1 MADVIRKATN
11 KFAKG
16 LIMDFSPENTR
27 NEVLTHALNATLLT
41 FNGNELSLQ
50 NDMGNGRVETA
61 YLPEGYMPVGTCEY
75 GGIIYIV
82 SYNPLEDKSQI
93 GCFPSPER
101 NISNEELGKLDALI
115 SKSYFQ
121 EIDKNSGE
129 INGNILH
136 NTQYVL
142 LKNDKLNPGD
152 KFIVC
157 AEKTIYNEKL
167 ADLWVDKDDKYYQDN
182 SKNPKDF
189 ELVSNPIVA
198 LNIVSIEDSGKI
210 VYLNNDIRQYEES
223 NNYNL
228 DGTDYQDTYKYHI
241 LGRMIPGTNQ
251 LAKEDLDNYRNILSS
266 GYSVFKSK
274 TSGKLAILAEL
285 IMIDSYS
292 VTHEVK
298 PRMYNG
304 NIVDGAFDIII
315 HTEISPEITA
325 ENYNTVP
332 KLQYFYLQNS
342 QGYLQTWK
350 DSTPAK
356 IVNRTL
362 FKVDENNKVTKEYNN
377 DFYKT
382 PMNIIYTA
390 MDPNVDAILN
400 PKEENRTSPTLGSLG
415 QFNFPKPYT
424 YHGRM
429 ITYNG
434 DLVGSAK
441 NHIYTKFTEGK
452 YHRIDYSQISSN
464 LDYFTKDIQAKFY
477 YYNTEGQIYIEC
489 EEGPIN
495 EQYTYYIKKSAD
507 IFYDAERKI
516 EYQGDDLY
524 ELLTHALVATEDQ
537 IKDTSIEKFQY
548 QKIHTYRTASQ
559 DDIDNGEEL
568 YYKGED
574 SQTYIELTGPPLDGV
589 DYYVLKI
596 EENLVSIGFEF
607 DYDNIQGA
615 IYYYP
620 EEKVFEPATATSRA
634 KYYDFNT
641 YPYESEPPYGCPITL
656 YKREAKE
663 EYIAVTH
670 EEAEKYLKEK
680 QKLFYST
687 DYILI
692 KEIDKYRE
700 PNQVFIV
707 VPMDTFVNYENF
719 QPNELY
725 NYIEGKDKPSGEYP
739 KDDPISLYTLADFIP
754 ENIDP
759 DVSEEENK
767 NKNKLKY
774 NPVTLASIKLPS
786 VVYNNGLDLP
796 FKYDYTIVPCMNY
809 GRLDHLAV
817 SNTVDFSKLHAFNQS
832 TFNTWKYYIQDNQ
845 LKLTFGA
852 EIYDTY
858 ETTKVDGLILEF
870 YDCWGFAGS
879 IEIVDKKSYSGI
891 FTKIIPLNSLNA
903 INKKKIL
910 ANDYSEVYKHNIN
923 IIEKFDDKGNSLGF
937 FYNDKK
943 LSSGQNKNSGWGDIS
958 ETDNDCGTL
967 YSNVLY
973 GVKAYLR
980 RTTDAGKEFIHK
992 KNFFLYTL
1000 PIYNDYYYTTDDFN
1014 TLEEPQLDLMLTYKI
1029 KDSSNKTPYTQDSQE
1044 KGIKNGYTPKDK
1056 TLIDDYLKGFS
1067 DQSSIDII
1075 RYYKYKGTSDVYLEI
1090 GLKKEY
1096 EDLNLSYDPN
1106 INKYFT
1112 CDLRLMSDDQED
1124 NTFTINSGVEGL
1136 TGVNQILNYNNEE
1149 IPLQI
1154 KGQPNIN
1161 SLGFSTGNVKH
1172 VSTDEFY
1179 NANFIHHEGNQP
1191 IQIHY
1196 EFIVGYTANI
1206 SDIRNTQVQATT
1218 ICALFHQNPNGEYN
1232 YEDFGVY
1239 EQTTTSADGSTKT
1252 ELLSSL
1258 MFYNEGTAETEI
1270 FGTCRQ
1276 INTTGNML
1284 EQCGDLTPVETEA
1297 QEIKIQ
1303 GKLNTGEPLKQLVRY
1318 IGKLSFCQ
1326 PHAHGLSETNGVN
1339 IYQIQNDYGVAPEYG
1354 GWKTR
1359 DQWDGA
1365 HSDDYDDC
1373 YGIIPINVMF
1383 NSPKYNMSLNT
1394 KNTINYY
1401 SEFLSTLNYE
1411 TGKGKI
1417 YGYDLGD
1424 QKSLVWS
1431 SEQLMRKFTGFTGSE
1446 IATFNQKMLET
1457 MKHVYAYNPDYD
1469 SLTVNVGNISLQN
1482 YNPYFTSNLFSYNA
1496 NLEFK
1501 EQTLND
1507 FIYIGPI
1514 KFSNY
1519 LLQLKKYS
1527 ESSDGTF
1534 IEVQNKTQFLPQVQL
1549 IPGYNYCGL
1558 NNSYYLVSS
1567 LTYNTPV
1574 PKDLEAE
1581 LEFSASDNI
1590 VIKHS
1595 DGSNTFMKGI
1605 PNKKV
1610 LYGYNEKF
1618 KKMIQLDVS
1627 NYTIDV
1633 DGKLTVK
1640 DDGQRDFAQGSLEID
1655 ETSGQ
1660 TIYGRNFIHTF
1671 DYKFLNAN
1679 NEEATINLGVSLQIY
1694 STNGSLMQLAHGKN
1708 TSDYMYIKYG
1718 GVYGLAQFTDNQNKS
1733 GHLIITPNIYV
1744 TNNKKD
1750 YTYKVTINSIEL
1762 LINAIMVSS
1771 DLSMYDGDILLSEQ
1785 SYDALAKL
1793 VSYQTT
1799 TLINNKGKEVIIDP
1813 FNYRVNQY
1821 ESTNYITFTNF
1832 QTGNLQSRELNT
1844 TNSLNLTYSWD
1855 IYSNNSANSADYWKY
1870 DDYYFNMLFDI
1881 KIKKINFT
1889 VEQISKLESSTDQFI
1904 KTTRTNT
1911 YSAIVNSEYK
1921 VIDPYKQS
1929 RLRGSSITL
1938 NDLVYEPNKDGHRLF
1953 VRNNLCKYDATLR
1966 GKIYY
1971 RALNTN
1977 QSNTWYYNNTKYL
1990 NNLFLYTGPC
2000 YTLSNLNK
2008 DD

>member
-167 ADLWVDKDDKYYQDN
+167 ADLWVDKDDKYYPDD

-298 PRMYNG
+298 PRVYNG
-304 NIVDGAFDIII
+304 NIVDGAFDVII
-315 HTEISPEITA
+315 HTEILPEITI

-332 KLQYFYLQNS
+332 KLRYFYLQNS
-342 QGYLQTWK
+342 QGYLQTW
-350 DSTPAK
+350 DSTLAK
-356 IVNRTL
+356 TVNRTL

-382 PMNIIYTA
+382 HMNIIYTA

-429 ITYNG
+429 IPYDG
-434 DLVGSAK
+434 DIFGTV
-441 NHIYTKFTEGK
+441 NNQIYTKFTEGK
-452 YHRIDYSQISSN
+452 YHRINYSQVQPNI
-464 LDYFTKDIQAKFY
+464 DYFIKDVQAKFY
-477 YYNTEGQIYIEC
+477 YYSSEGKVHIKY
-489 EEGPIN
+489 EGETIN
-495 EQYTYYIKKSAD
+495 ETYTYYVREPAHI
-507 IFYDAERKI
+507 YHDAKRDTAHK
-516 EYQGDDLY
+516 DK
-524 ELLTHALVATEDQ
+524 ELFILISYPATATEDQ
-537 IKDTSIEKFQY
+537 IYDTSIEKFQF
-548 QKIHTYRTASQ
+548 QEIHTYRLAT
-559 DDIDNGEEL
+559 DKDKERGEKL

-574 SQTYIELTGPPLDGV
+574 GQTYIQLTGTPEDDV
-589 DYYVLKI
+589 TYYVLKI
-596 EENLVSIGFEF
+596 EENLVSIGFEI
-607 DYDNIQGA
+607 DLETIQGS

-620 EEKVFEPATATSRA
+620 TKKNYQPATEEEIE
-634 KYYDFNT
+634 KYYDFDT
-641 YPYESEPPYGCPITL
+641 YKYESEAPYGCPITL
-656 YKREAKE
+656 YWQEENWVYVEATEQQISEYVKE
-663 EYIAVTH
+663 ESELY
-670 EEAEKYLKEK
+670 
-680 QKLFYST
+680 YST
-687 DYILI
+687 DYILLPQI
-692 KEIDKYRE
+692 KMD
-700 PNQVFIV
+700 QGSGQLFMV
-707 VPMDTFVNYENF
+707 VPMDTFIDSEHF
-719 QPNELY
+719 EPNESY

-759 DVSEEENK
+759 DASEEEEE

-910 ANDYSEVYKHNIN
+910 ANDYSEVYRRNIN

-980 RTTDAGKEFIHK
+980 RSTDVGKEFIHK

-1154 KGQPNIN
+1154 EGQPSIN
-1161 SLGFSTGNVKH
+1161 SLRFSTGNIKH
-1172 VSTDEFY
+1172 INTNEFY

-1196 EFIVGYTANI
+1196 EFVVGYTANI
-1206 SDIRNTQVQATT
+1206 NDIRNTQVQATT

-1284 EQCGDLTPVETEA
+1284 EQCGDLNPVETEA
-1297 QEIKIQ
+1297 KEIKIQ
-1303 GKLNTGEPLKQLVRY
+1303 GKLNTGEPLKQLVGR

-1339 IYQIQNDYGVAPEYG
+1339 VHEGPGSNQ
-1354 GWKTR
+1354 
-1359 DQWDGA
+1359 
-1365 HSDDYDDC
+1365 
-1373 YGIIPINVMF
+1373 YGIPPEFSKTIDDMDSSEKSYGI
-1383 NSPKYNMSLNT
+1383 SARDYLYKKPKYNLSVNT
-1394 KNTINYY
+1394 KNAINYN
-1401 SEFLSTLNYE
+1401 SEFISTMHYKKISGQVFMVNTNDDESDDSGWYGPITMRE
-1411 TGKGKI
+1411 FVGMTG
-1417 YGYDLGD
+1417 DEL
-1424 QKSLVWS
+1424 
-1431 SEQLMRKFTGFTGSE
+1431 
-1446 IATFNQKMLET
+1446 ATFNQKMLET

-1469 SLTVNVGNISLQN
+1469 FLTVNVGNISLQN

-1527 ESSDGTF
+1527 VSSDETF

-1660 TIYGRNFIHTF
+1660 AIYGRNFIHTF

-1679 NEEATINLGVSLQIY
+1679 NEETTINLGVSLQIY

-1708 TSDYMYIKYG
+1708 TSDDINIKYG
-1718 GVYGLAQFTDNQNKS
+1718 GVYGLAQYTDNQNQS
-1733 GHLIITPNIYV
+1733 GHLIITPNIIV
-1744 TNNKKD
+1744 TNSNNKKD

-1793 VSYQTT
+1793 VNYQTT
-1799 TLINNKGKEVIIDP
+1799 TLINNKGEEVITDA
-1813 FNYRVNQY
+1813 FNYKVNQY
-1821 ESTNYITFTNF
+1821 ASTNYITFTNF
-1832 QTGNLQSRELNT
+1832 QTGNLQSRELN
-1844 TNSLNLTYSWD
+1844 NSRSLNLDYFWN
-1855 IYSNNSANSADYWKY
+1855 IYSNNSANSQDYWKY
-1870 DDYYFNMLFDI
+1870 DSYYFNMLFDI

-1889 VEQISKLESSTDQFI
+1889 IEQISKLESSTDQFI
-1904 KTTRTNT
+1904 KTTRTT
-1911 YSAIVNSEYK
+1911 KYSQTVSNEYQ
-1921 VIDPYKQS
+1921 IMYDYKNA
-1929 RLRGSSITL
+1929 RLKGTSITL
-1938 NDLVYEPNKDGHRLF
+1938 NDLIYEPNQDGHRLF
-1953 VRNNLCKYDATLR
+1953 MRNNLWNYDSDLR
-1966 GKIYY
+1966 GKLYY
-1971 RALNTN
+1971 RGLDIHDDPTRL
-1977 QSNTWYYNNTKYL
+1977 TWHYKTKYYNNIF
-1990 NNLFLYTGPC
+1990 LFTGPC
-2000 YTLSNLNK
+2000 FTPDTLNK
-2008 DD
+2008 